1 VSVRFI
7 FEVMTISSF
16 IKYWLCFILFKDR
29 PRTRQSSNTRRDVQY
44 VAPEPMSV
52 DEDPQAD
59 VDLIILF
66 SYIYLSYLRLICWQS
81 VCIYNEPAATLR
93 YEQYPG
99 TVEYPNKMSL
109 SSGSTSAWFNLHLN
123 RRRISTLNVSSK
135 CRHLFQTLWTCCK
148 SKYHTIMTTTIPS

>member
-1 VSVRFI
+1 MRFI

-59 VDLIILF
+59 VDPDESDILLGYSTVPGYC
-66 SYIYLSYLRLICWQS
+66 SYRN
-81 VCIYNEPAATLR
+81 VAA
-93 YEQYPG
+93 G
-99 TVEYPNKMSL
+99 SL
-109 SSGSTSAWFNLHLN
+109 Y
-123 RRRISTLNVSSK
+123 I
-135 CRHLFQTLWTCCK
+135 QTLCQQI
-148 SKYHTIMTTTIPS
+148 SLKYER